1 MKTLE
6 IDDFHI
12 KIINFDQFLKK
23 FASRRAK
30 NSPNGE
36 YASGGRLRRG

>member
-6 IDDFHI
+6 IDDFDI
-12 KIINFDQFLKK
+12 KIINFDQFCKK
-23 FASRRAK
+23 IRLAAGQ

-36 YASGGRLRRG
+36 HASGGRLRRG